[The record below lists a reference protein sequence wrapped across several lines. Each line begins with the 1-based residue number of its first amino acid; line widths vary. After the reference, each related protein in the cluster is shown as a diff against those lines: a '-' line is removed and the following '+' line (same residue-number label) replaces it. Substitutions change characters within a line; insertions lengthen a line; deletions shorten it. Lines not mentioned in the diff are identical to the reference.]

1 MIGAHTPAR
10 RPGFWI
16 AWALP
21 WLVLG
26 CQNVNSEADKE
37 IAAET
42 MRRPAVILVSDFAI
56 APEEVNRTR
65 FHGTRLIRDT
75 QRTATERAV
84 GHRFASAFA
93 ANLVEQIRKLGLP
106 AERAGAPLAPAG
118 PILSVEGQFISLE
131 SEDPTAPGVV
141 GFTADWA
148 NVVADMQIYSTSD
161 AGDRLFEDL
170 QFDLAEAN
178 QPPARMPAGALSS
191 LHEEAAQSGSQVVAL
206 PPTTAAEL
214 DAAAAATA
222 SVAARHLATFF
233 ADQGWIA
240 SGQTRS

>member
-1 MIGAHTPAR
+1 MIGAPRPPRPPAL
-10 RPGFWI
+10 WM
-16 AWALP
+16 ACALP

-26 CQNVNSEADKE
+26 CQNVNSQADQA

-42 MRRPAVILVSDFAI
+42 MRRPAVILVSDFAV
-56 APEEVNRTR
+56 APEEVSPTR

-75 QRTATERAV
+75 SRTATERAV

-93 ANLVEQIRKLGLP
+93 TDLVEQIRKLGLP
-106 AERAGAPLAPAG
+106 AERAGAPLSAAG

-131 SEDPTAPGVV
+131 SGDPTAPGVV

-148 NVVADMQIYSTSD
+148 NVVADLQIYSTSD

-170 QFDLAEAN
+170 EFNLAEAN
-178 QPPARMPAGALSS
+178 QPPARMPAGALAT
-191 LHEEAAQSGSQVVAL
+191 LREEAAQSGSPVVGL
-206 PPTTAAEL
+206 PPSTAAEL

-240 SGQTRS
+240 AGRTGS